1 MGRENKIAFNSAF
14 NYKVIYAFT
23 VDDDKHKGLIKIGDA
38 TLHSDE
44 AIDKLPPNS
53 RALNQA
59 ALSRIKEYTNTVGIT
74 PNLLHTELAVKTVK
88 GKGGLFNLK
97 AFRDHEVHR
106 VLENSG
112 IKKTKIGDSTGREW
126 YRIDK
131 ETAIEA
137 INAVK
142 KNYANLSNSDVT
154 EFIPIIFRPEQKEA
168 IDRTVKQF
176 KKADRMLWNA
186 KMRFGKTL
194 SALEVI
200 RQCKYKKSI
209 ILTHRPVVNDGWYED
224 FTKIFYG
231 TGYRYGSK
239 NNGYSVEDLVKTDD
253 NFIYFASIQDLR
265 GSETVGGKFGK
276 NSDIFD
282 TIWDCVIVDEAH
294 EGTKTALGDDTLK
307 AVIKENL
314 HKTKLLAL
322 SGTPFN
328 IMDEYDDNSIYTWDY
343 IMEQENKSE
352 WDKLRFGDSN
362 PYDELPE
369 LRIYTYDLG
378 DLLHNSNYIAYED
391 KAFNFHEFFRTWTGN
406 YKYDHA
412 QMPATANVGDFV
424 HERDIWSFLN
434 LITKSDNNSAYPFS
448 KDEYR
453 ELFRHSLWMVPGVR
467 EAKALK
473 AIMSKHPVFGNGQFD
488 IVNVA
493 GSDDEEST
501 DALNSVRNAIAK
513 AEKVDTYTI
522 TLSCGKLTTGVTI
535 KEWTAVFMLSGSF
548 STSAANYLQT
558 IFRVQSPCNK
568 NGKIKETAYVFD
580 FAPDRTLKM
589 VSEAASV
596 SHKAGKTNDGDRK
609 ILGKFLNYC
618 PVIAIAGSQMKEYKA
633 DKLLQQLKKAYADKV
648 VRNGFDDTNLYNDE
662 LLKLKDMDLEKFENL
677 KKIIGESKAAE
688 KTKDI
693 DVNNQ
698 GLTDEEY
705 EEQEKL
711 KKKPKKE
718 LSEDEKAR
726 LEELKKKKANRNN
739 AISILRGISI
749 RMPLLIY
756 GADIPYD
763 EEITLDK
770 FVAQVDDSSW
780 DEFMPTGVTK
790 ELFADFRKYYDED
803 VFIAAGRRIR
813 NIAREADELNPT
825 DRVKKIAS
833 LFAYFKNPD
842 KETVLTPWRV
852 VNMHMSDCLGGYD
865 FYDEE
870 HRETLDKPRFVDKGQ
885 VTTDTFANPKAQ
897 ILEINSKTGL
907 YPLYVAYSLYR
918 ARLKELSVD
927 YEITLDMERD
937 VWKATVEQNVF
948 IICKTPMAK
957 QITKRTLVGFDSIK
971 INAHY
976 FDDLVNQMKNKPQQF
991 IDRVFKTNYW
1001 KKEGGGKMKFD
1012 AVVGNPPYQ
1021 ETSGKNSDNPIYHLF
1036 MDVAF
1041 NLSEKVSFI
1050 TPARFLFNAGATPK
1064 DWNNKVLNDD
1074 HFKVIYYT
1082 SNSTDVFP
1090 NVDIKGGVAITY
1102 RDEKIKFGKIGIYCA
1117 FPDLNSIKEKV
1128 WKKAEHSLSDII
1140 TNRGQY
1146 RYSDLVYAEEPNEM
1160 EKTADPR
1167 IAPSAFERMPK
1178 LFVENKPNDGKEYI
1192 QIFGNLKN
1200 TRVYR
1205 WFRKDYLSEIENL
1218 YKYKVMIPKANGS
1231 GAIGE
1236 VLSTPL
1242 IGTPLIGTPLIGY
1255 TETYISIGET
1265 NSRQEA
1271 EAILKYVKSKFARC
1285 MLGILKITQ
1294 NNAKPTW
1301 AYVPL
1306 QDFTPNSD
1314 IDWSKSVRAI
1324 DRQLYAK
1331 YGLSDEEINFIED
1344 KIKPME

>member
-1 MGRENKIAFNSAF
+1 MGTENKTAFKSAF
-14 NYKVIYAFT
+14 DYKIIYAFT

-44 AIDKLPPNS
+44 AIDKLPPNC
-53 RALNQA
+53 RVLNQA
-59 ALSRIKEYTNTVGIT
+59 ALSRIKEYTNTVGVT

-88 GKGGLFNLK
+88 GKDGSFSLK

-112 IKKTKIGDSTGREW
+112 IKKAKIDDTTGREW

-131 ETAIEA
+131 ATAIEA
-137 INAVK
+137 IDAVK

-168 IDRTVKQF
+168 INRTVKQF

-194 SALEVI
+194 SALEVVK
-200 RQCKYKKSI
+200 RCGYKNSI

-224 FTKIFYG
+224 FNKIFHG

-239 NNGYSVEDLVKTDD
+239 NNGYSVDDLIKTDD
-253 NFIYFASIQDLR
+253 SFVYFASIQDLR
-265 GSETVGGKFGK
+265 GSEAVGGKFDK
-276 NSDIFD
+276 NNDIFD
-282 TIWDCVIVDEAH
+282 TVWDCVIVDEAH
-294 EGTKTALGDDTLK
+294 EGTKTALGDDTIK
-307 AVIKENL
+307 AIVKEDL

-328 IMDEYDDNSIYTWDY
+328 IMDEYDDDSIYTWDY

-352 WDKLRFGDSN
+352 WTKLHFGDSN

-378 DLLHNSNYIAYED
+378 DLLHNSNYITYED
-391 KAFNFHEFFRTWTGN
+391 KAFNFHEFFRTWTGD
-406 YKYDHA
+406 YKYDYA

-424 HERDIWSFLN
+424 HEQDIWSFLN
-434 LITKSDNNSAYPFS
+434 LMTKSDDKSAYPFS

-473 AIMSKHPVFGNGQFD
+473 ILMSKHPVFGNGQFD

-493 GSDDEEST
+493 GSDDEESA

-513 AEKVDTYTI
+513 AEKMDTYTI
-522 TLSCGKLTTGVTI
+522 TLSCGKLTTGVTV

-568 NGKIKETAYVFD
+568 NGKIKKIAYVFD

-589 VSEAASV
+589 VSEAVSV

-618 PVIAIAGSQMKEYKA
+618 PVISIAGSQMKEYKA

-662 LLKLKDMDLEKFENL
+662 LLKLQEIDLEKFENL
-677 KKIIGESKAAE
+677 KKIIGKSKAAE

-718 LSEDEKAR
+718 LSEEEKAR

-763 EEITLDK
+763 EEITLDR
-770 FVAQVDDSSW
+770 FVEQVDDSSW
-780 DEFMPTGVTK
+780 NEFMPTGVTK
-790 ELFADFRKYYDED
+790 ELFAEFRKYYDED

-813 NIAREADELNPT
+813 NIAREADTLNPT

-865 FYDEE
+865 FFDENHQE
-870 HRETLDKPRFVDKGQ
+870 MIEEPRFIDKGQ

-918 ARLKELSVD
+918 SRRKKFTVD
-927 YEITLDMERD
+927 YEITLADERD
-937 VWKATVEQNVF
+937 IWKATVEQNVF
-948 IICKTPMAK
+948 VICKTPMAK
-957 QITKRTLVGFDSIK
+957 QITKRTLVGFDNVK

-976 FDDLVNQMKNKPQQF
+976 FDDLVNQMQNKQQQF
-991 IDRVFKTNYW
+991 IDRVLKINYW
-1001 KKEGGGKMKFD
+1001 KKEGGGKMQFD
-1012 AVVGNPPYQ
+1012 AIVGNPPYMEMDGGAQ
-1021 ETSGKNSDNPIYHLF
+1021 ASARPIYQHFVSTAKSLKPNYLSFIMPTRWYAGGKGLDDFRDEMLDDIHIETLYDCVSPEDIFPNTNIRGGVCYFLWNAKYDNHSALTKVYTRESGKETVLSTRPLKVDGLDIFIRYNAALTILKKVKAITENYMDPCISPRRPFGIDANIVKSAQFSETKKKETDLKCLGKGQTYGFIAGDKVTQHREWISPMKLF
-1036 MDVAF
+1036 
-1041 NLSEKVSFI
+1041 
-1050 TPARFLFNAGATPK
+1050 TPRA
-1064 DWNNKVLNDD
+1064 NNIGTELNDD
-1074 HFKVIYYT
+1074 NLNTFIGE
-1082 SNSTDVFP
+1082 P
-1090 NVDIKGGVAITY
+1090 NTICTESYI
-1102 RDEKIKFGKIGIYCA
+1102 IIGA
-1117 FPDLNSIKEKV
+1117 ELNLNTET
-1128 WKKAEHSLSDII
+1128 ATSLS
-1140 TNRGQY
+1140 
-1146 RYSDLVYAEEPNEM
+1146 
-1160 EKTADPR
+1160 K
-1167 IAPSAFERMPK
+1167 
-1178 LFVENKPNDGKEYI
+1178 
-1192 QIFGNLKN
+1192 
-1200 TRVYR
+1200 
-1205 WFRKDYLSEIENL
+1205 YL
-1218 YKYKVMIPKANGS
+1218 
-1231 GAIGE
+1231 
-1236 VLSTPL
+1236 T
-1242 IGTPLIGTPLIGY
+1242 T
-1255 TETYISIGET
+1255 
-1265 NSRQEA
+1265 
-1271 EAILKYVKSKFARC
+1271 KFARF
-1285 MLGILKITQ
+1285 MHSL
-1294 NNAKPTW
+1294 AKASQDATSKT
-1301 AYVPL
+1301 YRFVPL
-1306 QDFTPNSD
+1306 QDFSAHSD

-1324 DRQLYAK
+1324 DRRLYAK
-1331 YGLSDEEINFIED
+1331 YGLSDDEINFIED